1 MFGRTS
7 RVCGT
12 LSTSRISECRDDA
25 ECFAIS
31 FMKHLASIC
40 VFPLTLFLVRSSPL
54 NREKP
59 PILLDV
65 LQSALGI
72 IALKAV
78 NVFLMIPWQVSKP
91 LVAPIIPLVFVTQV
105 SSPLIIDLGDVEAL

>member
-40 VFPLTLFLVRSSPL
+40 
-54 NREKP
+54 REKP